1 MFGYPESQT
10 TYFAF
15 TFPFSFEDSLE
26 LTDQIQ
32 QKLQG
37 QSNVYFNRE
46 ILYYSLEGRPM
57 ELLTLSSKDQITEEH
72 ETIPPDSKGLFPMAE
87 KNPRS
92 RPLRFKKTKPVIFLT
107 SRVHPGETPG
117 SHVLNGLLEILSE

>member
-1 MFGYPESQT
+1 MTKVTTFFNNDEQFTMQFSHMFAYPESAT

-15 TFPFSFEDSLE
+15 TFPFSYEDSIE

-32 QKLQG
+32 QKLQN

-57 ELLTLSSKDQITEEH
+57 ELLTISSRD
-72 ETIPPDSKGLFPMAE
+72 
-87 KNPRS
+87 
-92 RPLRFKKTKPVIFLT
+92 
-107 SRVHPGETPG
+107 
-117 SHVLNGLLEILSE
+117 